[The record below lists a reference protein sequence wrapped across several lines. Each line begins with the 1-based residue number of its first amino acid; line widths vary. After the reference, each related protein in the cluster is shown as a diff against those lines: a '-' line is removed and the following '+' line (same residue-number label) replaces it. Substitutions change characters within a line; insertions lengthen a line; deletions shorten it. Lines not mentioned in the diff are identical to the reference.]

1 MLQPDRTIQPEVF
14 RTGGIKIPQ
23 VRSGSFANGIKCF
36 GLKTTDTPICRV
48 DWLFSAGSGDCD
60 NPLVPAFT
68 AWMLKEGCKNL
79 SSVQI
84 ADILDSKGATFVT
97 STGVSYSVLTLICL
111 RKHLPVLM
119 PIIRQ
124 LIITPTFPSD
134 KLELLVEREK
144 YRFLLEQKKVQT
156 IASQLLREAL
166 YGKSHPYSLHKEQG
180 YYKVSS
186 SDLKKFHGKHYRSNN
201 CTMILSGNIDR
212 ELFDSCEDFFGK
224 DEWNQGGSFV
234 RSFWPSFLSSTN
246 YRINLQCADS
256 LQSGIAIGAETQAI
270 GEDGH
275 YAMNT
280 VITALGGYFGS
291 RLNRSVREEKGYTY
305 GIAASMSSFA
315 DRAHFSIRTR
325 TRNEV
330 VDEVLEAVRQEIIE
344 LSEHKMP
351 QEELDTVRNMIV
363 SQINRTFE
371 HPLYLADSFISLL
384 AKGTDFGYYRDFY
397 DFLNTATPES
407 VRSDAEKYLHKPL
420 YEVVAGR

>member
-1 MLQPDRTIQPEVF
+1 
-14 RTGGIKIPQ
+14 
-23 VRSGSFANGIKCF
+23 
-36 GLKTTDTPICRV
+36 
-48 DWLFSAGSGDCD
+48 
-60 NPLVPAFT
+60 
-68 AWMLKEGCKNL
+68 
-79 SSVQI
+79 
-84 ADILDSKGATFVT
+84 
-97 STGVSYSVLTLICL
+97 
-111 RKHLPVLM
+111 
-119 PIIRQ
+119 
-124 LIITPTFPSD
+124 
-134 KLELLVEREK
+134 
-144 YRFLLEQKKVQT
+144 
-156 IASQLLREAL
+156 
-166 YGKSHPYSLHKEQG
+166 
-180 YYKVSS
+180 
-186 SDLKKFHGKHYRSNN
+186 
-201 CTMILSGNIDR
+201 MILSGNIDR

-407 VRSDAEKYLHKPL
+407 VRGDAEKYLQKPL